1 MPTRASLYEELPK
14 IIFDDVEFELGM
26 DSVSM
31 SDSASINSRIVPG
44 TTRNI
49 VQQMGNSPTI
59 FNVGAFLVDDEEGIN
74 SDKAFDI
81 HTRMREAG
89 EVDFVHPYYGR
100 HRVRISGLSSSQ
112 DHTTGQTKI
121 TFSLVVVGNPTQRAI
136 RLPADALRQR
146 ATNLGVSYGEEFER
160 AYAPPTSAAEQA
172 TIVGQIRNWT
182 DEAVDNILTPTGEG
196 RFLWDR
202 FRGIAEPVLS
212 LTEESIDLI
221 NDGVRFQSETQQLF
235 GYLGNA
241 GTPDGLLRALSYIHN
256 RYTLRGDGAFT
267 TLLRG
272 LGLARQLNILGST
285 PLRELF
291 TRRPDAEA
299 YVNTLI
305 TQLDEETN
313 LSPENQDEIKEAID
327 EVYTYV
333 DDQLPDLF
341 NVKNV
346 TLAAAVPRLV
356 LAHKEFGDKDRA
368 DDIRF
373 EGDYGLIVRNY
384 EVDVR

>member
-1 MPTRASLYEELPK
+1 MPTRASQYEELPK

-31 SDSASINSRIVPG
+31 ADTASINSRIVPG

-49 VQQMGNSPTI
+49 VQQLGNAPTV
-59 FNVGAFLVDDEEGIN
+59 FNVRAFLVDDEEGIN

-100 HRVRISGLSSSQ
+100 HKVRISGLSSSQ
-112 DHTTGQTKI
+112 DHTTGQT
-121 TFSLVVVGNPTQRAI
+121 TLSFSLVKVDVITQRVI

-160 AYAPPTSAAEQA
+160 DYAPPTSVQEQSS
-172 TIVGQIRNWT
+172 IVGQIRNWT

-196 RFLWDR
+196 LFLWNR
-202 FRGIAEPVLS
+202 VRAISEPVLS

-221 NDGVRFQSETQQLF
+221 QDGTRFASETQQLF

-267 TLLRG
+267 TLLAG
-272 LGLARQLNILGST
+272 IGAC
-285 PLRELF
+285 
-291 TRRPDAEA
+291 
-299 YVNTLI
+299 
-305 TQLDEETN
+305 
-313 LSPENQDEIKEAID
+313 
-327 EVYTYV
+327 
-333 DDQLPDLF
+333 
-341 NVKNV
+341 
-346 TLAAAVPRLV
+346 AAVEYPGFYSPAGAVCAETGRGGLYE
-356 LAHKEFGDKDRA
+356 HA
-368 DDIRF
+368 DYAV
-373 EGDYGLIVRNY
+373 E
-384 EVDVR
+384 